1 VHFFLANEDDECSS
15 SPMKMLVRATLLL
28 VMVGSLSSCFLGKK
42 YEKNN
47 AATVAYLTEK
57 NTAKAQMNVEGL
69 WYSPQWGVVL
79 LNQTP
84 DGKVTGVVDGFLHAK
99 GVVSGK
105 NVYLALTD
113 DDWTEYTVELRRS
126 KWDQLKGYF
135 SSWVPFNTIDQ
146 QEVVLEKI
154 VN

>member
-1 VHFFLANEDDECSS
+1 
-15 SPMKMLVRATLLL
+15 MKMLVRATLLL
-28 VMVGSLSSCFLGKK
+28 VMVGSLSSCFLSKK
-42 YEKNN
+42 YEKNS